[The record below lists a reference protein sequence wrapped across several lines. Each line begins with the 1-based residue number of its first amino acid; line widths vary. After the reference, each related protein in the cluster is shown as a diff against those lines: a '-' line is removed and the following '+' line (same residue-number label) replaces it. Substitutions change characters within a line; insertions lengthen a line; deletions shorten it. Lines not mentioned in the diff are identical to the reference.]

1 MGQKVNPNGFRIGI
15 YRPTLS
21 RWFAEKRN
29 FGATLVEDQ
38 KIYRYFERFTRTLQL
53 GRVEIERI
61 NNRVVVYLYSSRVG
75 TVLGAGGE
83 GVRNHILA
91 LQKLLKKRKL
101 HVQIEVQELKR
112 ADLNAR
118 LLAEQI
124 AEKLENR
131 IPFRIAQRQAIR
143 QAMRAGANGIKTQVS
158 GRLGGVDMARTEGY
172 NEGEMKLHTLRQRVD
187 YALALAKT
195 SYGVLGVKV

>member
-15 YRPTLS
+15 YRSTVS
-21 RWFAEKRN
+21 RWFAEKKH
-29 FGATLVEDQ
+29 FGLTLVEDQ
-38 KIYRYFERFTRTLQL
+38 KIYRYFERFTRSLQL
-53 GRVEIERI
+53 GKVEVERKEQKI
-61 NNRVVVYLYSSRVG
+61 VVYLHSARVG
-75 TVLGAGGE
+75 AVLGAGGE
-83 GVRNHILA
+83 GVKNHIIA
-91 LQKLLKKRKL
+91 LQKLLRKRNQ
-101 HVQIEVQELKR
+101 HIQIEVQELKR
-112 ADLNAR
+112 PELNAR

-131 IPFRIAQRQAIR
+131 TPFRIAQRQAIR
-143 QAMRAGANGIKTQVS
+143 LAMRAGANGIKTQVS

-172 NEGEMKLHTLRQRVD
+172 NEGEMKLHTLRQRVE

>member
-1 MGQKVNPNGFRIGI
+1 MR
-15 YRPTLS
+15 S
-21 RWFAEKRN
+21 
-29 FGATLVEDQ
+29 
-38 KIYRYFERFTRTLQL
+38 
-53 GRVEIERI
+53 
-61 NNRVVVYLYSSRVG
+61 
-75 TVLGAGGE
+75 
-83 GVRNHILA
+83 HILA
-91 LQKLLKKRKL
+91 LQKLLRKRNL
-101 HVQIEVQELKR
+101 HIQIEVQELKR
-112 ADLNAR
+112 AEINAR

-143 QAMRAGANGIKTQVS
+143 QAMRGGANGIKTQVS

-195 SYGVLGVKV
+195 SYGVLGVKVWVSTGEILREKRSK

>member
-15 YRPTLS
+15 YRPTVS
-21 RWFAEKRN
+21 RWFAEKKH
-29 FGATLVEDQ
+29 FGLTLVEDQ
-38 KIYRYFERFTRTLQL
+38 KIYRYFERFTRSLQL
-53 GRVEIERI
+53 GKVEVERKGQKI
-61 NNRVVVYLYSSRVG
+61 VVYLHSARVG
-75 TVLGAGGE
+75 AVLGAGGE
-83 GVRNHILA
+83 GVKAHIIT
-91 LQKLLKKRKL
+91 LQKLLRKRNQ
-101 HVQIEVQELKR
+101 HIQIEVQELKR
-112 ADLNAR
+112 PELNAR

-131 IPFRIAQRQAIR
+131 TPFRIAQRQAIR
-143 QAMRAGANGIKTQVS
+143 LAMRAGANGIKTQVS

-172 NEGEMKLHTLRQRVD
+172 NEGEMKLHTLRQRVE

>member
-1 MGQKVNPNGFRIGI
+1 M
-15 YRPTLS
+15 
-21 RWFAEKRN
+21 
-29 FGATLVEDQ
+29 EDQ
-38 KIYRYFERFTRTLQL
+38 KIYRYFERFTRSLQL

-61 NNRVVVYLYSSRVG
+61 NKRVVIYLYSARVG

-83 GVRNHILA
+83 GVKNHILA
-91 LQKLLKKRKL
+91 LQKLLRKRNL
-101 HVQIEVQELKR
+101 HIQIEVQELKR
-112 ADLNAR
+112 AELNAR

-143 QAMRAGANGIKTQVS
+143 QAMRSGANGIKTQVS

-172 NEGEMKLHTLRQRVD
+172 NEGEMKLHTLRQKVD

>member
-15 YRPTLS
+15 YRPTVS
-21 RWFAEKRN
+21 RWFAEKKH
-29 FGATLVEDQ
+29 FGLTLVEDQ
-38 KIYRYFERFTRTLQL
+38 KIYRYFERFTRSLQL
-53 GRVEIERI
+53 GKVEVERKGQKI
-61 NNRVVVYLYSSRVG
+61 AVYLHSARVG
-75 TVLGAGGE
+75 AVLGAGGE
-83 GVRNHILA
+83 GVKNHIIA
-91 LQKLLKKRKL
+91 LQKLLRKRNQ
-101 HVQIEVQELKR
+101 HIQIEVQELKR
-112 ADLNAR
+112 PELNAR

-131 IPFRIAQRQAIR
+131 TPFRIAQRQAIR
-143 QAMRAGANGIKTQVS
+143 LAMRAGANGIKTQVS

-172 NEGEMKLHTLRQRVD
+172 NEGEMKLHTLRQRVE